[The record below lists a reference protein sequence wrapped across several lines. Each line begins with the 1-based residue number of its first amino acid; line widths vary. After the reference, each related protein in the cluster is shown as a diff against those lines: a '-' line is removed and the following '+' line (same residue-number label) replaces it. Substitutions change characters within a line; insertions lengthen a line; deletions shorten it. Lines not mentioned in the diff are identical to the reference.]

1 MQEPIKNMKKH
12 IIYFLLI
19 ASSFSLLGC
28 GIYSFTG
35 ASIPAD
41 TKTYQVNRFE
51 NNALLVEPGLERD
64 FKITLEDL
72 IQNQT
77 NLTLVTSNADLV
89 YEGEITDYRVSPT
102 TATSQN
108 TAAQNRLTISVK
120 VRFYNRKKEEDD
132 LEQSF
137 SFFYDFDG
145 RSQLIGSQKT
155 TAHEEIFERLT
166 QDIFNATLAK
176 W

>member
-1 MQEPIKNMKKH
+1 MKKYF
-12 IIYFLLI
+12 IYFILLT
-19 ASSFSLLGC
+19 LGFTLYNC

-35 ASIPAD
+35 VKTNA
-41 TKTYQVNRFE
+41 KTYQVNRIE

-64 FKITLEDL
+64 FKIALEDL

-89 YEGEITDYRVSPT
+89 YEGEITDYRISPT
-102 TATSQN
+102 TATSEN

-120 VRFYNRKKEEDD
+120 IRFTNRIKEDD
-132 LEQSF
+132 DLDQSF
-137 SFFYDFDG
+137 SFYYDYAG
-145 RSQLIGSQKT
+145 SAQLTGGLKA
-155 TAHEEIFERLT
+155 TAHDEILERLT
-166 QDIFNATLAK
+166 QDIINATLAK

>member
-1 MQEPIKNMKKH
+1 MKKYFF
-12 IIYFLLI
+12 YFLFL
-19 ASSFSLLGC
+19 AFSVSLSSC
-28 GIYSFTG
+28 GFYSFTG
-35 ASIPAD
+35 ASISPD
-41 TKTYQVNRFE
+41 VKTFQVNRFE

-64 FKITLEDL
+64 FKLALEDL

-77 NLTLVTSNADLV
+77 NLSLEKSNSDLV
-89 YEGEITDYRVSPT
+89 YEGEITDYRISPT
-102 TATSQN
+102 TSTSQN

-132 LEQSF
+132 LEQTF
-137 SFFYDFDG
+137 SFFYDYNG
-145 RSQLIGSQKT
+145 SAQLIGSQKT
-155 TAHEEIFERLT
+155 IAHEEIFERLT

>member
-1 MQEPIKNMKKH
+1 MKH
-12 IIYFLLI
+12 IKYILLI
-19 ASSFSLLGC
+19 LVSITAFSC

-64 FKITLEDL
+64 FKIALEDL

-77 NLTLVTSNADLV
+77 NLNLVPNNADLV
-89 YEGEITDYRVSPT
+89 YEGEITEYRISPT

-108 TAAQNRLTISVK
+108 TAAQNRLTMSVK
-120 VRFYNRKKEEDD
+120 VRFFNRKKEEDD
-132 LEQSF
+132 LEQTF
-137 SFFYDFDG
+137 SFFYDFPG
-145 RSQLIGSQKT
+145 NAQLIGGQKA
-155 TAHEEIFERLT
+155 TAHEELFERIT

>member
-1 MQEPIKNMKKH
+1 MKKQ
-12 IIYFLLI
+12 IIYISL
-19 ASSFSLLGC
+19 FSLSFLFTSC
-28 GIYSFTG
+28 WKYSFTG
-35 ASIPAD
+35 ASVPANV
-41 TKTYQVNRFE
+41 KTYQVNRFE

-64 FKITLEDL
+64 FKIALEDL

-77 NLTLVTSNADLV
+77 NLTLVTSNGDLV

-102 TATSQN
+102 TATSEDI
-108 TAAQNRLTISVK
+108 AAQNRLTISVK
-120 VRFYNRKKEEDD
+120 VRFFNKKKEEDD

-137 SFFYDFDG
+137 SFFYDYAG
-145 RSQLIGSQKT
+145 SSQLIGATKT

>member
-1 MQEPIKNMKKH
+1 MKKTL
-12 IIYFLLI
+12 IYFLLI
-19 ASSFSLLGC
+19 AFNFLFTSC
-28 GIYSFTG
+28 GFYSFTG
-35 ASIPAD
+35 ASIPANV
-41 TKTYQVNRFE
+41 KTYQVNRFE

-64 FKITLEDL
+64 FKLALEDL

-77 NLTLVTSNADLV
+77 NLNLVQSNGDLV
-89 YEGEITDYRVSPT
+89 YEGEITDYRISPT

-120 VRFYNRKKEEDD
+120 VRFYNRKKEDDD

-137 SFFYDFDG
+137 SFFYDYAG
-145 RSQLIGSQKT
+145 SAQLVGALKT
-155 TAHEEIFERLT
+155 TAHEEIFERIT